1 MDVTCQNQ
9 PGPGEV
15 RAKQTETLSMS
26 NELEHGGCQGRKRRG
41 AGCERMR
48 GHGNKGPRKGGGRE
62 RGRER

>member
-1 MDVTCQNQ
+1 MDVRCQNQ

-26 NELEHGGCQGRKRRG
+26 TEHGGCQCRKRRG

-48 GHGNKGPRKGGGRE
+48 AHGNKGLRKGGGLE